1 MGRILTHITVENL
14 GDVLLAEQGQLRPEE
29 IRRVEGEALVDTGA
43 TLLCL
48 PTGVIS
54 KLGLSLLGTRE
65 ATTANGLVHR
75 GVFRGAQLTI
85 VGRTCTVD
93 VMELP
98 EGTPPLVGYIPLEN
112 LDLQPDP
119 KHQALV
125 PNPEHDGR
133 MVMDLY

>member
-1 MGRILTHITVENL
+1 MGRISTHITVKNL
-14 GDVLLAEQGQLRPEE
+14 GDVLRAEQGQLRPEDIRGVE
-29 IRRVEGEALVDTGA
+29 IEALVDTGA

-48 PTGVIS
+48 PIGMIS
-54 KLGLSLLGTRE
+54 KLGLSLLNTRE
-65 ATTANGLVHR
+65 ATTANGVVRR
-75 GVFRGAQLTI
+75 GVFQGAQLTI
-85 VGRTCTVD
+85 MDRTCTVD

-119 KHQALV
+119 KRQVLG